1 MLNSI
6 VKERILPPGGGIPQ
20 LGKVGKLALEASL
33 LCPADL
39 SSTYSVG

>member
-6 VKERILPPGGGIPQ
+6 VKELCLPPKAGSPI
-20 LGKVGKLALEASL
+20 GKVGKLALEASL
-33 LCPADL
+33 LCPAGL